1 MSGPSGIHRVGT
13 AEDLESSLAF
23 ARAKGFTIDIDT
35 GQLETAQAEEPR
47 QDEPVEIQGHQEE
60 IHSEAVEAVEEAP
73 QPLPK
78 PISAEEAWR
87 LREQRRREAALQEE
101 YRRGLQQQVQPPAA
115 AQSEPE
121 EPVDIL
127 EDPDK
132 FLGRKLTP
140 IEQEIAG
147 LRQMTQAL
155 LMERSREQYLARVAA
170 ERNEEL
176 NLLRALEEE
185 FKATEAPDYD
195 EVFEA
200 WVTQQETWA
209 RSTFNLTPDA
219 ARQYVAARAAEVV
232 NAAKYQGV
240 NPAKAMYTMIK
251 PAGSVAPKPQPAPK
265 PASQAIAKARQQQK
279 HAAPAAASTTA
290 AGFSNPAA
298 MARAGMTRAQARE
311 LMAQGGRK
319 ALLQAAIEATRG

>member
-23 ARAKGFTIDIDT
+23 ARARGFTIDTDT
-35 GQLETAQAEEPR
+35 GQLETAQVEEPS
-47 QDEPVEIQGHQEE
+47 QPEPVETQAHQEE
-60 IHSEAVEAVEEAP
+60 IHSEAAEAVEEAP
-73 QPLPK
+73 TPPK
-78 PISAEEAWR
+78 SISAEEAWR

-115 AQSEPE
+115 PQAEPE

-155 LMERSREQYLARVAA
+155 LMERSREKHLARVAA

-251 PAGSVAPKPQPAPK
+251 PAGSVAPRPQPAPK
-265 PASQAIAKARQQQK
+265 PASQAIAKAKQQQK
-279 HAAPAAASTTA
+279 HAAPAATSSTA

>member
-23 ARAKGFTIDIDT
+23 ARARGFTIDTDT
-35 GQLETAQAEEPR
+35 GQLETAQAEEPL
-47 QDEPVEIQGHQEE
+47 QEEPVENQEE
-60 IHSEAVEAVEEAP
+60 IHSEAAEATEEAP

-78 PISAEEAWR
+78 QISAEEAWR

-115 AQSEPE
+115 TQPEPE

-200 WVTQQETWA
+200 WVAQQETWA

-232 NAAKYQGV
+232 NAAKFQGV

-251 PAGSVAPKPQPAPK
+251 PAGSAAPKPQPAPK
-265 PASQAIAKARQQQK
+265 PASQAIAKAKQQQK
-279 HAAPAAASTTA
+279 HATPAAASSTA